1 MTTIPNT
8 TTTVTTLPACDICSP
23 DTTPTGRREAAYDGK
38 THNGP
43 WAYMCHTHF
52 GTHGVGLGLGRG
64 QRLVTDDI
72 PTTDQP
78 NKRDLIM
85 AAIEDGDADS
95 VWDIVGDGD
104 IAEWL

>member
-1 MTTIPNT
+1 MSTHT
-8 TTTVTTLPACDICSP
+8 TTTVTTLPACDLCTPERSP
-23 DTTPTGRREAAYDGK
+23 SGRREALYDGK
-38 THNGP
+38 TTEGP
-43 WAYMCHTHF
+43 WAYMCDIHFRLF
-52 GTHGVGLGLGRG
+52 GTGLGLGRG

-72 PTTDQP
+72 PTTLSDTP

-85 AAIEDGDADS
+85 AAIEDGDSDA